1 MKDIE
6 ELIEERKRAMEKQIE
21 DSDCNDLFTV
31 VRDFS
36 LIIDVLSLSNH
47 WERKDLIELLKI
59 AVEYEKRYWYG
70 NNV

>member
-1 MKDIE
+1 MKDAE
-6 ELIEERKRAMEKQIE
+6 QLIEERKRAMEKQIE
-21 DSDCNDLFTV
+21 DSDYNYLSTV
-31 VRDFS
+31 VIDFG
-36 LIIDVLSLSNH
+36 LIIDALSLSTH